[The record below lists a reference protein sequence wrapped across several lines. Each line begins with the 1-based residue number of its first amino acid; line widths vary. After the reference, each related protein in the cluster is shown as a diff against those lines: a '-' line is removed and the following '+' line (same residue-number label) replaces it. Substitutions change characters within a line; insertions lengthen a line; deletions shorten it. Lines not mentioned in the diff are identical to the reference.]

1 MIWPKRRNII
11 KHKNLLSHFN
21 FWWYWNSKFYHH
33 KSPANQRDIDIEEK
47 DFFWWKKNY
56 KYFIGYLYKD
66 LKVNSLHILLPKTSA
81 YVKSYGGQT
90 KWMYFLT
97 EDIILFNIK
106 LILWEKY
113 NTFWDNVSTDIKKE
127 FDSKPVFNKEFLKT
141 KIKSHVDE
149 VKDST
154 LEKNLNSWEESQL
167 FRKVW
172 HFKKSLNF

>member
-1 MIWPKRRNII
+1 MRKKISFGEKKII
-11 KHKNLLSHFN
+11 NTLLV
-21 FWWYWNSKFYHH
+21 
-33 KSPANQRDIDIEEK
+33 IC
-47 DFFWWKKNY
+47 
-56 KYFIGYLYKD
+56 
-66 LKVNSLHILLPKTSA
+66 ILLPKTSA

-106 LILWEKY
+106 LILREKY

-154 LEKNLNSWEESQL
+154 LEKNLNS
-167 FRKVW
+167 
-172 HFKKSLNF
+172 